1 MTLPN
6 IVAILLLSGTIAKET
21 KKYAGK
27 HLDDFDDSEIPVE
40 KMQRRENCYKFVD

>member
-6 IVAILLLSGTIAKET
+6 IVAILLLSGTIARET

-27 HLDDFDDSEIPVE
+27 HLDDIDDTEIPVE
-40 KMQRRENCYKFVD
+40 KNSRKGKLL